1 MKKGIIVLFVLVVLA
16 SNVAFCE
23 FVPKPEESKGTRVQ
37 SVNPDVEKS
46 KLPAPVIENISKSM
60 EFLKKG
66 LYEEALKETAGDGPL
81 ARMFAK
87 NVDSYNNIVNNLKKV
102 PEMYGKFQDYS
113 IIRVREIDKRVY
125 RILILFYTDT
135 LPLKFDLVYYK
146 TNGKWVSLYFFFN
159 DEIVALFDELYK

>member
-1 MKKGIIVLFVLVVLA
+1 MKKGIVFFIFVVIVA
-16 SNVAFCE
+16 NVIFSTE
-23 FVPKPEESKGTRVQ
+23 LPKAEVSKSSSIE
-37 SVNPDVEKS
+37 SVNPAFEKA
-46 KLPAPVIENISKSM
+46 KLPAPVLENITKSM
-60 EFLKKG
+60 EYLKKG

-81 ARMFAK
+81 AKMFAK
-87 NVDSYNNIVNNLKKV
+87 NVESYNNIVNNLKRV

-125 RILILFYTDT
+125 RILVLFYTDT

-146 TNGKWVSLYFFFN
+146 TNGQWVSLYFFFN